1 MKIVL
6 AGATGFI
13 GNALIKALLE
23 EKHHLII
30 LSRRPDVVR
39 NQWGDTVK
47 AVFWDAVSSGD
58 WFSDINEADAI
69 INLTG
74 ASIAGKRWD
83 ASYKKIIAD
92 SRILSTRILMKA
104 CHVAQQKPKT
114 WINASAVGYYG
125 DVPEGDV
132 DETRHASDDFLGRT
146 CAAWENEALQ
156 AETLGIRVVCLRI
169 GIVLEEGGGALQKM
183 VLPFKLFVG
192 GPLGSGRQWLPWIH
206 RDDLVRAVLFI
217 LNEKTIRGP
226 VNGTAPMPVT
236 MKQFSQTLGSVLRRP
251 SWAPVP
257 GFVLKI
263 VVGEFSDSL
272 LAGQKALPVK
282 LQNAG
287 FRFTFDELYAALRDI
302 FIKK

>member
-1 MKIVL
+1 
-6 AGATGFI
+6 
-13 GNALIKALLE
+13 
-23 EKHHLII
+23 
-30 LSRRPDVVR
+30 
-39 NQWGDTVK
+39 
-47 AVFWDAVSSGD
+47 
-58 WFSDINEADAI
+58 
-69 INLTG
+69 
-74 ASIAGKRWD
+74 
-83 ASYKKIIAD
+83 
-92 SRILSTRILMKA
+92 
-104 CHVAQQKPKT
+104 
-114 WINASAVGYYG
+114 G

-146 CAAWENEALQ
+146 CAAWENEVLQ

-169 GIVLEEGGGALQKM
+169 GIVLEEGGGALEKM

-287 FRFTFDELYAALRDI
+287 FRFTFDELHAALRDI